1 MKDHPPHIVII
12 RLSALGDI
20 AISAPLVRE
29 YALKNPNVRFTMVS
43 QGFTEPLFAGINNLH
58 FFPVNVKKEG
68 TVKGLWRIAG
78 QLAKLNP
85 TVVADLHSVIRS
97 RLLKSFLWLRGIP
110 FKTINKNRKARRAL
124 INHLPDKELTSLAPV
139 GRLYE
144 DVLVKCGLE
153 NLNFAS
159 IEPNDKFRAEIKA
172 RRAAYLTELCSQR
185 GELQNETLTSYIKMP
200 GFKIGI
206 APFAKHAGKRW
217 PQKFVEQVI
226 YDLSKDPNTKVFLF
240 GGGIEEERVLMGW
253 EQKYQNTFTCAGKFK
268 FAEELLMMNELDVM
282 LSMDSANMHLA
293 SFVGTK
299 VVSVWGATHP
309 AAGFYGWMQ
318 KPCDALQADMPCRPC
333 SIYGNKPCKFGD
345 FRCLSAVTP
354 EVVEGKILEGYIV

>member
-43 QGFTEPLFAGINNLH
+43 HGFTEPLFAGINNLH

-85 TVVADLHSVIRS
+85 TIVADLHSVIGS

-124 INHLPDKELTSLAPV
+124 VNHLPDKELAVLKPV
-139 GRLYE
+139 CQLYE

-153 NLNFAS
+153 NLSFAS
-159 IEPNDKFRAEIKA
+159 IEPNDKIRAEIKA
-172 RRAAYLTELCSQR
+172 RRAAYLTELCSRR
-185 GELQNETLTSYIKMP
+185 GELQNETLTGYIKMP

-217 PQKFVEQVI
+217 PGKFVEQVI

-240 GGGIEEERVLMGW
+240 GGIEEERVLMGW

-318 KPCDALQADMPCRPC
+318 DPYNALQADMPCRPC